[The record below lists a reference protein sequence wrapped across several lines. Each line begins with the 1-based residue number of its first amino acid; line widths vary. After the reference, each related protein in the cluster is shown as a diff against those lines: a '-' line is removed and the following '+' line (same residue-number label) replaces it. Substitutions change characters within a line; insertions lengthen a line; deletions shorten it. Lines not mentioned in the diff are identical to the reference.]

1 MDGLSVGLDSR
12 PTARRRI
19 YRVKTGCG
27 TCKVRR
33 IKCDEQRPSCQRCTS
48 AGRECKGYGIGR
60 SVRLPGRPTD
70 QCLNVYRVGNSGPV
84 GSLSAGDLRVLEWF
98 MLANLQGVFPFP
110 FWETLVPQACC
121 SEPAILSCVLAL
133 GSIHRRACI
142 DKTSTN
148 TQSEVEN
155 LESATLRYYNTAI
168 NLLSGLQSG
177 GLQSGGSRASTRV
190 TLTACLMF
198 IIIEYLRK
206 NLAHGLLH
214 LQHGLQILATYKYN
228 NLQPSCDPVD
238 DWLVEA
244 FNRLDVQSELFFN
257 ITTDCKSYLDTRTTK
272 ERVVTLRSLHE
283 ARQQLDLLISEACRL
298 QRQGRVVE
306 SSVDVSQLFR
316 ALTIQQRIQGDLNS
330 WLQAYRAWRISSPQ
344 SSHQPP
350 PSTKEQ
356 VAPRLLLIY
365 HTMASIMTA
374 TALYSGDESAFD
386 RYDLQFASIID
397 SSKKALQVFKPVTSS
412 RGLSYGH
419 CTKHYTFTSDMGLIP
434 VLYFTALKCRDPRIR
449 RDALSMLATETR
461 QEGIWEGPIAALI
474 AAEVIRLEEGPY
486 HEQGASHDQVITN
499 RRCDSI
505 PSSSPFHQLWRVSD
519 VRVELPQSPEIELVF
534 VCRRKLG
541 DGTWTVV
548 ERRYNGLY
556 WY

>member
-1 MDGLSVGLDSR
+1 MPAFADSS
-12 PTARRRI
+12 
-19 YRVKTGCG
+19 GNM
-27 TCKVRR
+27 VRR
-33 IKCDEQRPSCQRCTS
+33 VKCDEQRPSCQRCTS
-48 AGRECKGYGIGR
+48 AGLKCKGYGIGG

-70 QCLNVYRVGNSGPV
+70 QCLDIYRLGNSGPV
-84 GSLSAGDLRVLEWF
+84 GSLSAGDRRVLEWF

-110 FWETLVPQACC
+110 FWESLVPQACN

-142 DKTSTN
+142 DKASTN

-155 LESATLRYYNTAI
+155 LESATLRHYNTAI
-168 NLLSGLQSG
+168 NLLNGS
-177 GLQSGGSRASTRV
+177 QSGGSRASTRV
-190 TLTACLMF
+190 TLTACLTF
-198 IIIEYLRK
+198 IIIEYLQK
-206 NLAHGLLH
+206 NPAHGLRH
-214 LQHGLQILATYKYN
+214 LQHGLQILANYEHN
-228 NLQPSCDPVD
+228 NLRQSLRDPVD
-238 DWLVEA
+238 DWLAEA

-257 ITTDCKSYLDTRTTK
+257 ITTDNKSCPHTRTTK

-298 QRQGRVVE
+298 QRQGLLVE

-316 ALTIQQRIQGDLNS
+316 SLTIQQRIQGDLNS
-330 WLQAYRAWRISSPQ
+330 WLQAYRAWRTSSSQ

-350 PSTKEQ
+350 PTTKEQ

-374 TALYSGDESAFD
+374 TALYPGDESAFD
-386 RYDLQFASIID
+386 RHVQQFASIID

-412 RGLSYGH
+412 RGPSYGH
-419 CTKHYTFTSDMGLIP
+419 CTKHYTFTSDIGLVP
-434 VLYFTALKCRDPRIR
+434 VLYYTALKCRDPRMR

-461 QEGIWEGPIAALI
+461 QEGIWEGPTAALI
-474 AAEVIRLEEGPY
+474 AAEVIRLEEAPY
-486 HEQGASHDQVITN
+486 HEQCASHDQVMTN

-505 PSSSPFHQLWRVSD
+505 PSSSAFPRLWRVSD
-519 VRVELPQSPEIELVF
+519 VRVELPHSPEMELVLG
-534 VCRRKLG
+534 CRRKLG